1 MKFGRFVLVE
11 FYVVG
16 LALKKNQ
23 FTGNH
28 TANGQSTII
37 WPSVLFVFEAFF
49 DLLNDFIVIIVEC
62 VRYRSIITTIRFH
75 ILQGHIPREK
85 NPRILA
91 DFSDERIDLRTAHGL
106 SINRRNMR
114 LWH

>member
-1 MKFGRFVLVE
+1 VLVE

-37 WPSVLFVFEAFF
+37 WPSVLFVFVAFF
-49 DLLNDFIVIIVEC
+49 RPAKRL
-62 VRYRSIITTIRFH
+62 YRNNYR
-75 ILQGHIPREK
+75 
-85 NPRILA
+85 
-91 DFSDERIDLRTAHGL
+91 
-106 SINRRNMR
+106 MR
-114 LWH
+114 SV